1 MKTPAPAF
9 WHQKSPNESTV
20 KLYIL
25 HSCCPEEEPH
35 SQYKLIVY

>member
-1 MKTPAPAF
+1 L
-9 WHQKSPNESTV
+9 

-25 HSCCPEEEPH
+25 CSCCPEEEPH

>member
-1 MKTPAPAF
+1 LKMPAPAF
-9 WHQKSPNESTV
+9 WCQKLPNESTL

-25 HSCCPEEEPH
+25 RSCCPEEEPH